1 MVKMTRKSY
10 KRRKIILGV
19 SLFSSVALVSTG
31 FAAWVLASQ
40 AEATKS
46 GNITVGTVSDSS
58 IKISNVQFKNDN
70 DSFIFEPKEEDTA
83 GRVRNDG
90 VNFENLSVTVTGEI
104 SPKTYVTGATIQLT
118 VPEGITTAAS
128 EAKNYIVLPTCVETP
143 ENLDITSNVVEDTI
157 HFEYTITFEWGSA
170 FENTNPGLYYDTDY
184 SDPNKGISIS
194 DEEMKATLEDLRSCI
209 YGDAEEDPQF
219 TVTIRAMNQVKL
231 E

>member
-1 MVKMTRKSY
+1 MH
-10 KRRKIILGV
+10 
-19 SLFSSVALVSTG
+19 
-31 FAAWVLASQ
+31 SQ
-40 AEATKS
+40 AEATES

-58 IKISNVQFKNDN
+58 IKISNVQFEGNIDY
-70 DSFIFEPKEEDTA
+70 FRFEPKKEDTT
-83 GRVRNDG
+83 GRVRRGNDESY
-90 VNFENLSVTVTGEI
+90 ENLSVTVTGEI

-143 ENLDITSNVVEDTI
+143 EDLDITSNVVEDTI
-157 HFEYTITFEWGSA
+157 HFKYTITFEWGSA
-170 FENTNPGLYYDTDY
+170 FEYTNPGLYYDTDY

-219 TVTIRAMNQVKL
+219 TVTIRAMN
-231 E
+231 

>member
-40 AEATKS
+40 AEAIES

-58 IKISNVQFKNDN
+58 IKISNVQFKDDN

-104 SPKTYVTGATIQLT
+104 SPNTYVSSATIEME
-118 VPEGITTAAS
+118 VPEGITAAIG
-128 EAKNYIVLPTCVETP
+128 KNYLVLPTCATSAQTLTLNPKESPDETVS
-143 ENLDITSNVVEDTI
+143 T
-157 HFEYTITFEWGSA
+157 FEYTITFVWGSA
-170 FENTNPGLYYDTDY
+170 FNGKNPGEYYDE
-184 SDPNKGISIS
+184 
-194 DEEMKATLEDLRSCI
+194 DEAGKLVDDETMKSTLEDLKTCI
-209 YGDAEEDPQF
+209 YNSQEEDPTF
-219 TVTIRAMNQVKL
+219 TVTIKAMN
-231 E
+231 

>member
-40 AEATKS
+40 AEAEKT

-58 IKISNVQFKNDN
+58 IKISNVQFEGNIDY
-70 DSFIFEPKEEDTA
+70 FRFEPKEDDTT
-83 GRVRNDG
+83 GRVRRGKDG
-90 VNFENLSVTVTGEI
+90 SYENLSVTVTGEI

-128 EAKNYIVLPTCVETP
+128 ETKNYIALPSCVETP
-143 ENLDITSNVVEDTI
+143 KNLDITSNVVEDTI

-219 TVTIRAMNQVKL
+219 TVTIRAMN
-231 E
+231 

>member
-40 AEATKS
+40 AEATES

-58 IKISNVQFKNDN
+58 IKISNVQFKDDN

-104 SPKTYVTGATIQLT
+104 SPNTYVSSATIEME
-118 VPEGITTAAS
+118 VPEGITAAIG
-128 EAKNYIVLPTCVETP
+128 KNYLVLPTCATSAQTLTLNPKESPDETVS
-143 ENLDITSNVVEDTI
+143 T
-157 HFEYTITFEWGSA
+157 FEYTITFEWGSA
-170 FENTNPGLYYDTDY
+170 FNGKNPGEYYDE
-184 SDPNKGISIS
+184 
-194 DEEMKATLEDLRSCI
+194 DEAGKLVDDETMKSTLEDLKTCI
-209 YGDAEEDPQF
+209 YNSQEENPTF
-219 TVTIRAMNQVKL
+219 TVTIKAMN
-231 E
+231 

>member
-10 KRRKIILGV
+10 RRRKIILGV

-40 AEATKS
+40 AEAEKT

-58 IKISNVQFKNDN
+58 IKISNVQFKDN
-70 DSFIFEPKEEDTA
+70 DSFIFEPKESDKT

-128 EAKNYIVLPTCVETP
+128 EAKNYIVLPSCVETP
-143 ENLDITSNVVEDTI
+143 EDLDITSNVVEDTI

-170 FENTNPGLYYDTDY
+170 FEETNPGLYYDTDY

-194 DEEMKATLEDLRSCI
+194 DEKMKATLEDLRSCI

-219 TVTIRAMNQVKL
+219 TVTIRAMN
-231 E
+231 

>member
-40 AEATKS
+40 AEAEKT

-58 IKISNVQFKNDN
+58 IKISNVQFKDDN
-70 DSFIFEPKEEDTA
+70 DSFIFEPKSSDKA

-128 EAKNYIVLPTCVETP
+128 ETKNYIVLPTCVETP
-143 ENLDITSNVVEDTI
+143 EDLDITSNVVEDTI
-157 HFEYTITFEWGSA
+157 HFKYTITFEWGSA
-170 FENTNPGLYYDTDY
+170 FEYTNPGLYYDTDY

-219 TVTIRAMNQVKL
+219 TVTIRAMN
-231 E
+231 

>member
-40 AEATKS
+40 AEATES

-58 IKISNVQFKNDN
+58 IKISNVQFKDGL

-104 SPKTYVTGATIQLT
+104 SPNTYVSSATIEME
-118 VPEGITTAAS
+118 VPEGITAAIG
-128 EAKNYIVLPTCVETP
+128 KDYLVLPTCA
-143 ENLDITSNVVEDTI
+143 TSPQTLTLNPKEAPDQTVST
-157 HFEYTITFEWGSA
+157 FEYTITFGWGSA
-170 FENTNPGLYYDTDY
+170 FNGKNPGEYYDE
-184 SDPNKGISIS
+184 
-194 DEEMKATLEDLRSCI
+194 DEAGKLVDDETMKSTLEDLKTCI
-209 YGDAEEDPQF
+209 YNSQEENPTF
-219 TVTIRAMNQVKL
+219 TVTIKAMN
-231 E
+231 

>member
-40 AEATKS
+40 AEATES

-58 IKISNVQFKNDN
+58 IKISNVQFKDDN

-104 SPKTYVTGATIQLT
+104 SPNTYVSSATIEME
-118 VPEGITTAAS
+118 VPEGITAAIG
-128 EAKNYIVLPTCVETP
+128 KNYLVLPTCATSAQTLTLNPKESPDETVS
-143 ENLDITSNVVEDTI
+143 T
-157 HFEYTITFEWGSA
+157 FEYTITFVWGSA
-170 FENTNPGLYYDTDY
+170 FNGKNPGEYYDE
-184 SDPNKGISIS
+184 
-194 DEEMKATLEDLRSCI
+194 DEAGKLVDDETMKSTLEDLKTCI
-209 YGDAEEDPQF
+209 YNSQEEDPTF
-219 TVTIRAMNQVKL
+219 TVTIKAMN
-231 E
+231 

>member
-40 AEATKS
+40 AEATES

-58 IKISNVQFKNDN
+58 IKISNVQFKDDN

-104 SPKTYVTGATIQLT
+104 SPNTYVSSATSATIEME
-118 VPEGITTAAS
+118 VPEGITAAIG
-128 EAKNYIVLPTCVETP
+128 KNYLVLPTCA
-143 ENLDITSNVVEDTI
+143 TSPQKLTLNPKEAPDQTVST
-157 HFEYTITFEWGSA
+157 FEYTITFEWGSA
-170 FENTNPGLYYDTDY
+170 FNGKNPGEYYDE
-184 SDPNKGISIS
+184 
-194 DEEMKATLEDLRSCI
+194 DEAGKLVDDETMKSTLEDLKTCI
-209 YGDAEEDPQF
+209 YNSQEENPTF
-219 TVTIRAMNQVKL
+219 TVTIKAMN
-231 E
+231 

>member
-40 AEATKS
+40 AEAEKT

-58 IKISNVQFKNDN
+58 IKISNVQFEGNIDY
-70 DSFIFEPKEEDTA
+70 FRFEPKEDDTT
-83 GRVRNDG
+83 GRVRSDDTG
-90 VNFENLSVTVTGEI
+90 PYENLSVTITGEI
-104 SPKTYVTGATIQLT
+104 SPNTYVTSATIEME
-118 VPEGITTAAS
+118 VPEGITAAIG
-128 EAKNYIVLPTCVETP
+128 KNYLVLPTCA
-143 ENLDITSNVVEDTI
+143 TSPQPLPLNPKEAPDQTVST
-157 HFEYTITFEWGSA
+157 FEYTITFEWGSA

-219 TVTIRAMNQVKL
+219 TVTIRAMN
-231 E
+231 

>member
-40 AEATKS
+40 AEAEKT

-58 IKISNVQFKNDN
+58 IKISNVQFKDDN
-70 DSFIFEPKEEDTA
+70 DSFIFEPKKEDTA
-83 GRVRNDG
+83 GRVRNDR

-143 ENLDITSNVVEDTI
+143 EDLDITSNVVEDTI

-219 TVTIRAMNQVKL
+219 TVTIRAMN
-231 E
+231 

>member
-40 AEATKS
+40 AEATES

-58 IKISNVQFKNDN
+58 IKISNVQFKDDN

-90 VNFENLSVTVTGEI
+90 VNFEKLSVTVTGEI
-104 SPKTYVTGATIQLT
+104 SPNTYVSSATIEME
-118 VPEGITTAAS
+118 VPEGITAAIG
-128 EAKNYIVLPTCVETP
+128 KNYLVLPTCATSAQTLTLNPKESPDETVS
-143 ENLDITSNVVEDTI
+143 T
-157 HFEYTITFEWGSA
+157 FEYTITFVWGSA
-170 FENTNPGLYYDTDY
+170 FNGKNPGEYYDE
-184 SDPNKGISIS
+184 
-194 DEEMKATLEDLRSCI
+194 DEAGKLVDDETMKSTLEDLKTCI
-209 YGDAEEDPQF
+209 YNSQEEDPTF
-219 TVTIRAMNQVKL
+219 TVTIKAMN
-231 E
+231 

>member
-40 AEATKS
+40 AEAEKT

-58 IKISNVQFKNDN
+58 IKISNVQFEGNIDY
-70 DSFIFEPKEEDTA
+70 FRFEPKKEDTT
-83 GRVRNDG
+83 GRVRRGNDESY
-90 VNFENLSVTVTGEI
+90 ENLSVTVTGEI

-128 EAKNYIVLPTCVETP
+128 ETKNYIVLPSCVETP
-143 ENLDITSNVVEDTI
+143 EDLDITSNVVEDTI

-219 TVTIRAMNQVKL
+219 TVTIRAMN
-231 E
+231 

>member
-40 AEATKS
+40 AEAEKT
-46 GNITVGTVSDSS
+46 GNITVGTVS
-58 IKISNVQFKNDN
+58 NVQFKDGN

-104 SPKTYVTGATIQLT
+104 SPNTYVSSATIEME
-118 VPEGITTAAS
+118 VPEGITAAIG
-128 EAKNYIVLPTCVETP
+128 KNYLVLPTCA
-143 ENLDITSNVVEDTI
+143 TSPQTLTLNPKEAPDQTVST
-157 HFEYTITFEWGSA
+157 FEYTITFEWGSA
-170 FENTNPGLYYDTDY
+170 FNGKNPGEYYDE
-184 SDPNKGISIS
+184 
-194 DEEMKATLEDLRSCI
+194 DEAGQLVDDETMKSTLEDLKTCI
-209 YGDAEEDPQF
+209 YNSQEEDPTF
-219 TVTIRAMNQVKL
+219 TVTIKAMN
-231 E
+231 

>member
-40 AEATKS
+40 AEAEKT

-58 IKISNVQFKNDN
+58 IKISNVQFKDDN
-70 DSFIFEPKEEDTA
+70 DSFIFEPKEGDTA

-104 SPKTYVTGATIQLT
+104 SPNTYVSSATIEME
-118 VPEGITTAAS
+118 VPEGITAAIG
-128 EAKNYIVLPTCVETP
+128 KNYLVLPTCATSAQTLTLNPKESPDETVS
-143 ENLDITSNVVEDTI
+143 T
-157 HFEYTITFEWGSA
+157 FEYTITFVWGSA
-170 FENTNPGLYYDTDY
+170 FNGKNPGEYYDE
-184 SDPNKGISIS
+184 
-194 DEEMKATLEDLRSCI
+194 DEAGKLVDDETMKSTLEDLKTCI
-209 YGDAEEDPQF
+209 YNSQEEDPTF
-219 TVTIRAMNQVKL
+219 TVTIKAMN
-231 E
+231 

>member
-1 MVKMTRKSY
+1 MVKMRRKSH

-40 AEATKS
+40 AEAEKT

-58 IKISNVQFKNDN
+58 IKISNVQFEGNIDY
-70 DSFIFEPKEEDTA
+70 FRFEPKEDDTT
-83 GRVRNDG
+83 GRVRRGKDG
-90 VNFENLSVTVTGEI
+90 SYENLSVTVTGEI

-128 EAKNYIVLPTCVETP
+128 ETKNYIVLPSCVETP
-143 ENLDITSNVVEDTI
+143 KNLDITSNVVEDTI

-219 TVTIRAMNQVKL
+219 TVTIRAMN
-231 E
+231 

>member
-40 AEATKS
+40 AEAEKT

-58 IKISNVQFKNDN
+58 IKISNVQFKDGN
-70 DSFIFEPKEEDTA
+70 DSFVFEPKEDDEA

-104 SPKTYVTGATIQLT
+104 SPNTYVSSATIEME
-118 VPEGITTAAS
+118 VPEGITAAIG
-128 EAKNYIVLPTCVETP
+128 KNYLVLPTCATSAQTLTLNPKESPDETVS
-143 ENLDITSNVVEDTI
+143 T
-157 HFEYTITFEWGSA
+157 FEYTITFVWGSA
-170 FENTNPGLYYDTDY
+170 FNGKNPGEYYDE
-184 SDPNKGISIS
+184 
-194 DEEMKATLEDLRSCI
+194 DEAGKLVDDETMKSTLEDLKTCI
-209 YGDAEEDPQF
+209 YNSQEEDPTF
-219 TVTIRAMNQVKL
+219 TVTIKAMN
-231 E
+231 

>member
-40 AEATKS
+40 AEAEKA

-58 IKISNVQFKNDN
+58 IKISNVKFKDN
-70 DSFIFEPKEEDTA
+70 DSFIFEPKSSDKA

-128 EAKNYIVLPTCVETP
+128 ETKNYIVLPSCVETP
-143 ENLDITSNVVEDTI
+143 EDLDITSNVVEDTI

-219 TVTIRAMNQVKL
+219 TVTIRAMN
-231 E
+231 

>member
-40 AEATKS
+40 AEAEKT

-58 IKISNVQFKNDN
+58 IKISNVQFKDDN

-104 SPKTYVTGATIQLT
+104 SPNTYVSSATIEME
-118 VPEGITTAAS
+118 VPEGITAAIG
-128 EAKNYIVLPTCVETP
+128 KNYLVLPTCATSAQTLTLNPKESPDETVS
-143 ENLDITSNVVEDTI
+143 T
-157 HFEYTITFEWGSA
+157 FEYTITFVWGSA
-170 FENTNPGLYYDTDY
+170 FNGKNPGEYYDE
-184 SDPNKGISIS
+184 
-194 DEEMKATLEDLRSCI
+194 DEAGKLVDDETMKSTLEDLKTCI
-209 YGDAEEDPQF
+209 YNSQEEDPTF
-219 TVTIRAMNQVKL
+219 TVTIKAMN
-231 E
+231 

>member
-40 AEATKS
+40 AEATES

-58 IKISNVQFKNDN
+58 IKISNVQFKDDN

-104 SPKTYVTGATIQLT
+104 SPNTYVSSATIEME
-118 VPEGITTAAS
+118 VPEGITAAIG
-128 EAKNYIVLPTCVETP
+128 KNYLVLPTCATSAQTLTLNPKESPNETVS
-143 ENLDITSNVVEDTI
+143 T
-157 HFEYTITFEWGSA
+157 FEYTITFKWGEA
-170 FENTNPGLYYDTDY
+170 FNGKNPGEYYD
-184 SDPNKGISIS
+184 N
-194 DEEMKATLEDLRSCI
+194 DEAGKLVEDETMKNTLEDLRTCI
-209 YGDAEEDPQF
+209 YNSQEEDPTF
-219 TVTIRAMNQVKL
+219 TVTIKAMN
-231 E
+231 

>member
-10 KRRKIILGV
+10 RRRKIILGV

-40 AEATKS
+40 AEAKKT

-58 IKISNVQFKNDN
+58 IKISNVQFKDGN
-70 DSFIFEPKEEDTA
+70 DSFIFEPKKEDTA

-90 VNFENLSVTVTGEI
+90 ENFENLSVTVTGEI
-104 SPKTYVTGATIQLT
+104 SPNTYVSSATIEME
-118 VPEGITTAAS
+118 VPEGITAAIG
-128 EAKNYIVLPTCVETP
+128 KNYLVLPTCA
-143 ENLDITSNVVEDTI
+143 TSPQPLPLNPKEAPDQTVST
-157 HFEYTITFEWGSA
+157 FEYTITFEWGSA

-219 TVTIRAMNQVKL
+219 TVTIRAMN
-231 E
+231 

>member
-40 AEATKS
+40 AEAEKT

-58 IKISNVQFKNDN
+58 IKISNVQFKDGL
-70 DSFIFEPKEEDTA
+70 DSFIFEPKEEDTT
-83 GRVRNDG
+83 GRVRNDRE
-90 VNFENLSVTVTGEI
+90 NFENLSVTVTGEI

-128 EAKNYIVLPTCVETP
+128 ETKNYIVLPSCVETP
-143 ENLDITSNVVEDTI
+143 KNLDITSNVVEDTI

-219 TVTIRAMNQVKL
+219 TVTIRAMN
-231 E
+231 

>member
-40 AEATKS
+40 AEAKES

-58 IKISNVQFKNDN
+58 IKISNVQFKDDN

-104 SPKTYVTGATIQLT
+104 SPNTYVSSATIEME
-118 VPEGITTAAS
+118 VPEGITAAIG
-128 EAKNYIVLPTCVETP
+128 KNYLVLPTCATSAQTLTLNPKESPDETVS
-143 ENLDITSNVVEDTI
+143 T
-157 HFEYTITFEWGSA
+157 FEYTITFVWGSA
-170 FENTNPGLYYDTDY
+170 FNGKNPGEYYDE
-184 SDPNKGISIS
+184 
-194 DEEMKATLEDLRSCI
+194 DEAGKLVDDETMKSTLEDLKTCI
-209 YGDAEEDPQF
+209 YNSQEEDPTF
-219 TVTIRAMNQVKL
+219 TVTIKAMN
-231 E
+231 

>member
-40 AEATKS
+40 AEAEKT

-58 IKISNVQFKNDN
+58 IKISNVQFKDN
-70 DSFIFEPKEEDTA
+70 DSFIFEPKESDKT

-128 EAKNYIVLPTCVETP
+128 EAKNYIVLPSCVETP
-143 ENLDITSNVVEDTI
+143 EDLDITSNVVEDTI

-170 FENTNPGLYYDTDY
+170 FEETNPGLYYDTDY

-219 TVTIRAMNQVKL
+219 TVTIRAMN
-231 E
+231 

>member
-40 AEATKS
+40 AEAEKT

-58 IKISNVQFKNDN
+58 IKISNVQFKDDN

-104 SPKTYVTGATIQLT
+104 SPNTYVSSATIEME
-118 VPEGITTAAS
+118 VPEGITAAV
-128 EAKNYIVLPTCVETP
+128 EKYYLVLPDCA
-143 ENLDITSNVVEDTI
+143 TSAQPLTLNPKEAPDQTVST
-157 HFEYTITFEWGSA
+157 FEYTITFVWGSA
-170 FENTNPGLYYDTDY
+170 FNGKNPGEYYDE
-184 SDPNKGISIS
+184 
-194 DEEMKATLEDLRSCI
+194 DEAGKLVDDETMKSTLEDLKTCI
-209 YGDAEEDPQF
+209 YNSQEEDPTF
-219 TVTIRAMNQVKL
+219 TVTIKAMN
-231 E
+231 

>member
-58 IKISNVQFKNDN
+58 IKISNVQFKDGL
-70 DSFIFEPKEEDTA
+70 DSFVFEPKEEDTA

-104 SPKTYVTGATIQLT
+104 SPNTYVSSATIEME
-118 VPEGITTAAS
+118 VPEGITAAIG
-128 EAKNYIVLPTCVETP
+128 KNYLVLPTCA
-143 ENLDITSNVVEDTI
+143 TSPQILTLNPKEAPDQTVST
-157 HFEYTITFEWGSA
+157 FEYTITFEWGSA
-170 FENTNPGLYYDTDY
+170 FNGKNPGEYYDE
-184 SDPNKGISIS
+184 
-194 DEEMKATLEDLRSCI
+194 DEAGKLVDDETMKSTLEDLKTCI
-209 YGDAEEDPQF
+209 YNSQEENPTF
-219 TVTIRAMNQVKL
+219 TVTIKAMN
-231 E
+231 

>member
-40 AEATKS
+40 AEAEKT

-58 IKISNVQFKNDN
+58 IKISNVQFKDDN

-104 SPKTYVTGATIQLT
+104 SPNTYVSSATIEME
-118 VPEGITTAAS
+118 VPEGITAAIG
-128 EAKNYIVLPTCVETP
+128 KNYLVLPTCATSAQTLTLNPKESHDETVS
-143 ENLDITSNVVEDTI
+143 T
-157 HFEYTITFEWGSA
+157 FEYTITFVWGSA
-170 FENTNPGLYYDTDY
+170 FNGKNPGEYYDE
-184 SDPNKGISIS
+184 
-194 DEEMKATLEDLRSCI
+194 DEAGKLVDDETMKSTLEDLKTCI
-209 YGDAEEDPQF
+209 YNSQEEDPTF
-219 TVTIRAMNQVKL
+219 TVTIKAMN
-231 E
+231 

>member
-40 AEATKS
+40 AEATES

-58 IKISNVQFKNDN
+58 ITISNVQFKDEI
-70 DSFIFEPKEEDTA
+70 DSFVFEPKEDDTT
-83 GRVRNDG
+83 GRVRRGNDG
-90 VNFENLSVTVTGEI
+90 SYENLSVTVTGEI

-128 EAKNYIVLPTCVETP
+128 EAKNYIVLPSCVETP
-143 ENLDITSNVVEDTI
+143 QALDIASNVVEDTI

-170 FENTNPGLYYDTDY
+170 FNTLNPGEYYD
-184 SDPNKGISIS
+184 N
-194 DEEMKATLEDLRSCI
+194 DETGKLVDDETMKSTLEDLRTCI
-209 YGDAEEDPQF
+209 YNSQEEEPTF
-219 TVTIRAMNQVKL
+219 TVTIKAMNQVHF

>member
-40 AEATKS
+40 AEETAN
-46 GNITVGTVSDSS
+46 GNITVGTISDSS
-58 IKISNVQFKNDN
+58 IQITRVGFVDDNKFVFEPAENDN
-70 DSFIFEPKEEDTA
+70 E
-83 GRVRNDG
+83 GRVRGNG
-90 VNFENLSVTVTGEI
+90 VAENLSVTVTGEI
-104 SPKTYVTGATIQLT
+104 SPNTYVTSATIELT
-118 VPEGITTAAS
+118 VPEGIKTAAS
-128 EAKNYIVLPTCVETP
+128 KIYIVLPTCVDTEQPLTLTP
-143 ENLDITSNVVEDTI
+143 KEAPEEIVSTFS
-157 HFEYTITFEWGSA
+157 YTISFTWGSA
-170 FENTNPGLYYDTDY
+170 FENTNPSLYYDTDY

-219 TVTIRAMNQVKL
+219 TVTIRAMN
-231 E
+231 